1 VPESH
6 EVRFY
11 LVHKGDSVEIA
22 AGEIVIGRDVP
33 CHLRFND
40 PSVSRR
46 HARIVRRRD
55 EAFVEDLGSTNG
67 TLVNGQPA
75 SGAVKVGN
83 GDIIGIGMREL
94 SVSVVDDEVSEPP
107 TITLREL
114 SAVVGAR
121 TTRLVTAPVRV
132 PEVAGAP
139 AGAATQR
146 CPRCGAT
153 VSRED
158 DTCAACHYEWGTFR
172 MRSPTVETANVLAR
186 RGPARLAIEL
196 HVLYVSPELEVEA
209 TTRDLSLTGVL
220 VCSQVLDPVGTK
232 CELTILADAMPSL
245 QVGGVVRRV
254 VVHERP
260 GGGPVGMGVE
270 FARVGTAERSW
281 LETVIGR
288 VSPTA

>member
-1 VPESH
+1 M
-6 EVRFY
+6 RFY
-11 LVHKGDSVEIA
+11 LVHRGDSVELP
-22 AGEIVIGRDVP
+22 AGEIVLGRDVP

-67 TLVNGQPA
+67 TLVNGQVA
-75 SGAVKVGN
+75 RGAVPVGN
-83 GDIIGIGMREL
+83 GDIIAVGTREL
-94 SVSVVDDEVSEPP
+94 SVSVVDDEESDTP
-107 TITLREL
+107 TVTLREL
-114 SAVVGAR
+114 SAAVGA
-121 TTRLVTAPVRV
+121 TVNRLLTAPIRV
-132 PEVAGAP
+132 VEAP
-139 AGAATQR
+139 AATNTATQR
-146 CPRCGAT
+146 CPRCGAA

-158 DTCAACHYEWGTFR
+158 DACAACHYEWASFR
-172 MRSPTVETANVLAR
+172 MRSPTVQTANVLAR

-196 HVLYVSPELEVEA
+196 HVLYVSSELEVET
-209 TTRDLSLTGVL
+209 TTRDLSLNGVL

-232 CELTILADAMPSL
+232 CQLTILADAMSSL
-245 QVGGVVRRV
+245 QVNGVVRRV

-288 VSPTA
+288 VAPSA